1 MKYFAAALALLA
13 TATPSLA
20 LSCLPV
26 DPAGM
31 YQTAADATD
40 RYAIVRGTFLRDGPD
55 IMAEGSDSAGATPF
69 GYDALFY
76 GDLGSRAGF
85 RTPVELLVHI
95 EVGCISAWCG
105 SPPPDGVPTLAFL
118 RVDDNGE
125 YFLEVGACPTTLMMQ
140 PSQDDLDQIADC
152 MAGRSCTPQF

>member
-1 MKYFAAALALLA
+1 MKHIAATLAFLA

-20 LSCLPV
+20 LSCLPA

-31 YQTAADATD
+31 YQSAAGSTD
-40 RYAIVRGTFLRDGPD
+40 RYVAVHGTFLRDGPD
-55 IMAEGSDSAGATPF
+55 ITAGGSDTVDAIPF

-95 EVGCISAWCG
+95 EVDCVSVWCG
-105 SPPPDGVPTLAFL
+105 SPPADGIPTLAFL
-118 RVDDNGE
+118 RVDDNRE
-125 YFLEVGACPTTLMMQ
+125 YFLEVGACPTTLMMR

-152 MAGRSCTPQF
+152 MAGRSCPPQF